1 MSTKHSFG
9 LHMTYIMSE
18 KTLLLII
25 ALCFSSFPAMAWEA
39 IDGDTI
45 AIPQERVYDIIKD
58 MPLSIR
64 LRGVD
69 TPEIKS
75 KCAEERLAAERA
87 KVFTRDAIRQAKN
100 IRLENTEWDKYG
112 GRIDADMYLD
122 GVSLARLLIDHGLG
136 RPYNG
141 GQKKKWCDKKLLT
154 DTQKHLS

>member
-1 MSTKHSFG
+1 MLRKTSLTSQVVPDMSKKSLFFA
-9 LHMTYIMSE
+9 
-18 KTLLLII
+18 I
-25 ALCFSSFPAMAWEA
+25 ALCLVASPAMSWDA

-69 TPEIKS
+69 TPEVKS

-87 KVFTRDAIRQAKN
+87 KVFTRDAIRNAKV

-122 GVSLARLLIDHGLG
+122 GVSLARLLIDRGLG
-136 RPYNG
+136 RPYDG
-141 GQKKKWCDKKLLT
+141 GQKKKWCEKKLLT
-154 DTQKHLS
+154 NAVKPLS